1 MACLRAPAHLNSAG
15 LEIRLTQDKGR
26 GVFATRHIPVETVIE
41 ISPALL
47 FDKQVYHDHARH
59 TILDD
64 YTFRWPDGGQ
74 ALALGLGSL
83 FNHADTPNVAFAV
96 DTPTHSIRFTVMR
109 HVEPGDELTIFY
121 GNTLWFDPGP
131 RAPELHMR
139 AASEDD
145 EWGGLKAIAAALGD
159 DAADDEDED
168 EIVPESQLP
177 FTRLAI
183 APPDAEDESAR
194 PAWVVDVPHPT
205 HIAPLLRWVRARG
218 LDTPDLAHLKRI
230 RKRAGATTLLIS
242 LCAPVDSPD
251 LALNGDAGDLPDL
264 TSFAP
269 PPDLPPLGAPY
280 TLPVPLGPART
291 PASLAA
297 KAALWPTVYAPPRA
311 PLPGEDDAGEEWT
324 RGRVRWAERAMRCA
338 VRAADEGRRRGEV
351 PVGVCQAEEGSR
363 EGGWVSAH
371 DTRVSAQHPLRHA
384 VLNAVRAMADQHA
397 ADAVSLPA
405 AASPSTSTS
414 LANTS
419 INGDVPAIPTDATED
434 ATPAPATLPPSRG
447 YLLTAHT
454 LFTTHEPC
462 VMCAMAL
469 LHSRVRQ
476 VFYLRALPSTGGLG
490 GGGGGAGGAVCVPGL
505 RGVNHRFGVG
515 VWRAAAAEEGEGLE
529 VGEDVDA

>member
-1 MACLRAPAHLNSAG
+1 MVSSPDFAYCRADQYMGVQQGRGKGRHRLCLRLLEPLAAIFSTITASGSFSVDYAFMWPVGG
-15 LEIRLTQDKGR
+15 L
-26 GVFATRHIPVETVIE
+26 
-41 ISPALL
+41 
-47 FDKQVYHDHARH
+47 
-59 TILDD
+59 
-64 YTFRWPDGGQ
+64 
-74 ALALGLGSL
+74 
-83 FNHADTPNVAFAV
+83 FAV

-159 DAADDEDED
+159 DAAGDAEDEDDD

-177 FTRLAI
+177 FTRLSI
-183 APPDAEDESAR
+183 APPDAEDESTR

-230 RKRAGATTLLIS
+230 CKRAGVTTLLIS
-242 LCAPVDSPD
+242 LCAPVGSPD
-251 LALNGDAGDLPDL
+251 LALGADAATPSDDLPDL

-297 KAALWPTVYAPPRA
+297 KAALWPTVYAQTRA

-351 PVGVCQAEEGSR
+351 PVGVCVPRPYEAGARKQAEEGSR
-363 EGGWVSAH
+363 EEGWVSAH

-397 ADAVSLPA
+397 AEAVSLSA
-405 AASPSTSTS
+405 VASPSTSTS

-476 VFYLRALPSTGGLG
+476 VFYLRPLPATGGLG
-490 GGGGGAGGAVCVPGL
+490 GGGEGGAVCVPGL